1 MIGVYAYGVSQEI
14 QELLQ
19 KHNEVLKLSVEE
31 KKRLVN
37 TNKLDSEY
45 QPKYSLEMLLSLKN
59 EVSEGSNALGTFV
72 KPVLPVILEK
82 KLVDYQQ
89 ILLDLKKQFL
99 KESSSAPFN

>member
-45 QPKYSLEMLLSLKN
+45 QSKYSLEMLLSLKD
-59 EVSEGSNALGTFV
+59 EVAQGSSALGSFV